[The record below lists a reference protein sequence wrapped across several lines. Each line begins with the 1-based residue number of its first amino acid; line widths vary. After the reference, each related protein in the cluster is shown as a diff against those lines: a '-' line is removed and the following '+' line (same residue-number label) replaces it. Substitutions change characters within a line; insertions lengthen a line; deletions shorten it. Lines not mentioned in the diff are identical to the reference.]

1 MMISRIWRAAGL
13 AWADLMQPTS
23 AGTTPYTA
31 AASALAHAVLG
42 ATAAALLGM
51 GYGLPGALAIA
62 VAYWL
67 AKERADLRRRGAVLD
82 GLEDAL
88 MVCLGAFYTGPWW
101 WPPVMLLA
109 GGAVLISRW
118 WRAA

>member
-1 MMISRIWRAAGL
+1 MISRIWRAAGL
-13 AWADLMQPTS
+13 AWADLMQPTG

-31 AASALAHAVLG
+31 AASALGHAVLG

-67 AKERADLRRRGAVLD
+67 AKERGDLRRRGAVLD

-88 MVCLGAFYTGPWW
+88 TPAEVTVLMDYAAGYLGRRGVAYLGD
-101 WPPVMLLA
+101 
-109 GGAVLISRW
+109 
-118 WRAA
+118 